1 MLGPDGILVHAVS
14 KEAIM
19 RAVNSRRCTIFLLSI
34 SSHPGG
40 DLLAARV
47 ISYQA
52 KAALLLWVINCPVA
66 FYCMRYLRG
75 IIGTLTTG

>member
-1 MLGPDGILVHAVS
+1 
-14 KEAIM
+14 M

-40 DLLAARV
+40 SLSSQRI

-52 KAALLLWVINCPVA
+52 SSITALGAINCPAA

-75 IIGTLTTG
+75 ITGTLTTG